1 LDVSSY
7 PFFLDSTI
15 TLFLG
20 RAADAAATDAAPVPD
35 KTTAQSTGPD
45 LLEQLE
51 QQLQQQLRAG

>member
-1 LDVSSY
+1 LAE
-7 PFFLDSTI
+7 
-15 TLFLG
+15 G
-20 RAADAAATDAAPVPD
+20 RAADAAATDAAPAPD